1 MLRVNILKMSRV
13 NILKP
18 IILNLEDMLV
28 IVGGHSVVIS
38 KVMIIGLIV
47 SVPKMSTILQRN
59 EITE

>member
-18 IILNLEDMLV
+18 ISLNLEDMLV